1 MSSLLVSDI
10 IKMAEKQ
17 MTDAGIPSPKVDA
30 EVLYCHLKKVD
41 RARFFMEWSSPADDR
56 TCDQFFELVARRCQ
70 REPLQYITGTQDF
83 MGLTLKVAPKVLI
96 PRLDT
101 EVVALA
107 AELKLKEMRGDTV
120 LDLCCGSGAIGL
132 SLAKRGG
139 AKVTAVDIS
148 PEAVK
153 LTEINAK
160 NLGAKMTVLQ
170 GDLYGPVVKK
180 KYHMIVSNPPYIKSE
195 VMDTLMPEVRK
206 YEPEEALH
214 GGTDGLDYYRLIVE
228 GAHEHLKKNGI
239 LVLEIGADQAVD
251 VAALIEETEAF
262 TDIQILQDLDGK
274 DRVVTAKWIKKK

>member
-17 MTDAGIPSPKVDA
+17 MTDAGVPSPKVDA

-70 REPLQYITGTQDF
+70 REPLQYIIGNQDF

-132 SLAKRGG
+132 ALAKRAG
-139 AKVTAVDIS
+139 AKVTAVDIN

-160 NLGAKMTVLQ
+160 NLGVKMTVLQ
-170 GDLYGPVVKK
+170 GDLYEPVAKK

-195 VMDTLMPEVRK
+195 VMESLMPEVRK

-214 GGTDGLDYYRLIVE
+214 GGTDGLDYYRLIIE
-228 GAHEHLKKNGI
+228 GAHEHLKKKGT
-239 LVLEIGADQAVD
+239 LVLEIGADQAAD
-251 VAALIEETEAF
+251 VATLIEETESF

>member
-17 MTDAGIPSPKVDA
+17 MTAAGVPSPKVDG
-30 EVLYCHLKKVD
+30 EILYCHLKKVD

-56 TCDQFFELVARRCQ
+56 TCEQFFALVARRCQ
-70 REPLQYITGTQDF
+70 REPLQYITGNQEF
-83 MGLTLKVAPKVLI
+83 MGLNLKVMPKVLI

-132 SLAKRGG
+132 ALAKRAG
-139 AKVTAVDIS
+139 AKVTAVDIN

-160 NLGAKMTVLQ
+160 NLGVKMTVHL
-170 GDLYGPVVKK
+170 GDLYEPVAKK
-180 KYHMIVSNPPYIKSE
+180 KYHMIVSNPPYIPSE
-195 VMDTLMPEVRK
+195 AMETLMPEVMK

-214 GGTDGLDYYRLIVE
+214 GGEDGLDFYRTIIE
-228 GAHEHLKKNGI
+228 GAHDHLKKNGV
-239 LVLEIGADQAVD
+239 LVLEIGADQGVD
-251 VAALIEETEAF
+251 VATLIEETGAF
-262 TDIQILQDLDGK
+262 EDIQVLQDLDGK
-274 DRVVTAKWIKKK
+274 DRVVTAKWMKK